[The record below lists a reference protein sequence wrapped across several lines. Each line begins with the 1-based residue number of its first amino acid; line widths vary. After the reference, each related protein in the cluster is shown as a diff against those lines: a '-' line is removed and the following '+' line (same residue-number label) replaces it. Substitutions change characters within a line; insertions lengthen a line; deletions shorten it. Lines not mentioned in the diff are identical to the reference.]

1 MGEVVGRSRGSK
13 MARCIVWKGVYVPNG
28 FKWRNKATKCIL
40 LQKPNESPRLTLSYD
55 CLPQGVW
62 DLLKV
67 ELQEPPEI
75 DAKNWT

>member
-1 MGEVVGRSRGSK
+1 
-13 MARCIVWKGVYVPNG
+13 
-28 FKWRNKATKCIL
+28 
-40 LQKPNESPRLTLSYD
+40 
-55 CLPQGVW
+55 LPQGVW